1 MNTEGV
7 YNGWRATTKI
17 DSFCHEISPMSDFDS
32 GPADRPLRQREAR
45 ADEVAAQ
52 LERILASREFVQS
65 DRLRN
70 FLRFVVEETIAG
82 RADVLKEYTVAVE
95 VFERDESFDPQT
107 SSIVRVE
114 ASRLRGKLEQYNA
127 IDGRND
133 PVHIKLPP
141 GGYVPTFSITSR
153 EIGPGKM
160 QQNARPSSRARR
172 FGPQRAVWLAGFLI
186 FIFGASILLFLYSK
200 SGTDQSPEAAKS
212 GQIYSVAVLPLRNLS
227 GDADQDYFSDGM
239 TDALI
244 SILAKKSLVS
254 VISMTSVMGYKN
266 VNRPIADIA
275 GELNVSHVIEGSVLR
290 INDRVR
296 ITAQLIEAETD
307 LHIWAESYTRDV
319 VDVLAMQDEIVLNI
333 VSSLSEQ
340 VAPTGG
346 VIPTESATIDPV
358 AYEAY
363 LKGRFFKNKLTVE
376 GFTKGITYFKQAIE
390 KAPEFAPAYSGMA
403 VCYCLLGGHGFEIVK
418 PSEGMP
424 AAKNA
429 VMEALRLDDS
439 LAEPQAFLGIIRLKY
454 EWDWPGAEE
463 AFKRSIELNPSY
475 AQAHIFYSF
484 FLEARGRQKEA
495 IREAEEARVYDP
507 LSLAANINLGWQYFQ
522 AGQLEQAKQ
531 IFERTVELNANFWG
545 VHWGLGHYYRRK
557 GNLAEAIAAFENAIA
572 AGGGHTLPISALGY
586 TYAIAGQPDAA
597 HEMLDKLNALAE
609 QTYVSPFNMAV
620 IHAGLG
626 DKDEAFAWL
635 EKAYAQRSR
644 SMAWLNVTRELDDLR
659 ADPRFESLARRVG
672 LSN

>member
-1 MNTEGV
+1 
-7 YNGWRATTKI
+7 
-17 DSFCHEISPMSDFDS
+17 MSDSDS
-32 GPADRPLRQREAR
+32 GPAARPLRQREAR

-52 LERILASREFVQS
+52 LERILASREFAQS
-65 DRLRN
+65 DRLQN

-133 PVHIKLPP
+133 PVHIALPP

-153 EIGPGKM
+153 EIGPSEK
-160 QQNARPSSRARR
+160 QPNARPSSRARR
-172 FGPQRAVWLAGFLI
+172 FGSRWAVGLVGVLI
-186 FIFGASILLFLYSK
+186 LVIGASTLLFLYPS
-200 SGTDQSPEAAKS
+200 SGTDQSPEASKP

-227 GDADQDYFSDGM
+227 GDAGQDYFSDGM

-244 SILAKKSLVS
+244 SILAKKGQVS

-290 INDRVR
+290 IDDRVR

-340 VAPTGG
+340 VVPTDG
-346 VIPTESATIDPV
+346 VVPKSATIDPA

-363 LKGRFFKNKLTVE
+363 LKGRFFKNRLTVE
-376 GFTKGITYFKQAIE
+376 GFTKGIAYFKQAIE

-424 AAKNA
+424 VAKKA

-522 AGQLEQAKQ
+522 AGRPEKAKQ
-531 IFERTVELNANFWG
+531 TFERTAELNANFWG

-557 GNLAEAIAAFENAIA
+557 GNLAEAIAAFQNAIA
-572 AGGGHTLPISALGY
+572 AGGGHALPISALGY
-586 TYAIAGQPDAA
+586 TYAIAGQPEAA
-597 HEMLDKLNALAE
+597 QEMLDKLSALAE

-644 SMAWLNVTRELDDLR
+644 SLAWLNVTEELDGIR
-659 ADPRFESLARRVG
+659 ADPRYELLARRIG